1 MNTASDERYSP
12 EARTA
17 QEWRRIAGMRDE
29 DVSLAEGALWI
40 AASEYPGLA
49 IDDYL
54 ACLHDM
60 AAKLRGRLRAD
71 IATADKLMALNRY
84 LFDELGFSGNSD
96 DFYDPRNSF
105 LNEVIERRVGIP
117 ITLGVVYIEIGRRI
131 GLGLHGVSFPG
142 HFLVKCA
149 LRDGIVVL
157 DPYSRGVSLDADEL
171 QQRLRAA
178 GSPGDVD
185 GAILALVAW
194 RVNQFKLGVLL
205 SCIAG
210 VFRQLLDGIIQGPVE
225 KNQALASIG
234 FLGKVPAHYTPRNVE
249 VDCLFTHGPHL
260 SESDAIGL
268 EFRVCGPFQHLVSM
282 CVTRAPDSVMCK
294 NLKLRT
300 IEGTFGW
307 HMMSWW
313 RNNAVDRP

>member
-71 IATADKLMALNRY
+71 IAIADKLMALNHY

-117 ITLGVVYIEIGRRI
+117 ITLGVIYIEIGRRI

-149 LRDGIVVL
+149 LRDGVVVL

-185 GAILALVAW
+185 GAILAH
-194 RVNQFKLGVLL
+194 
-205 SCIAG
+205 
-210 VFRQLLDGIIQGPVE
+210 LLD
-225 KNQALASIG
+225 AASNKEV
-234 FLGKVPAHYTPRNVE
+234 LGRM
-249 VDCLFTHGPHL
+249 L
-260 SESDAIGL
+260 
-268 EFRVCGPFQHLVSM
+268 R
-282 CVTRAPDSVMCK
+282 
-294 NLKLRT
+294 NLKGIYVERADWLRALSASERV
-300 IEGTFGW
+300 IALLPDDAGEEY
-307 HMMSWW
+307 
-313 RNNAVDRP
+313 RDRAGIYLKLECIRAALGDFNTYLRQCPGAADAETVAAQIAELVPRVARLN

>member
-71 IATADKLMALNRY
+71 IAIADKLMALNHY

-117 ITLGVVYIEIGRRI
+117 ITLGVIYIEIGRRI

-149 LRDGIVVL
+149 LRDGVVVL

-185 GAILALVAW
+185 GAILAHL
-194 RVNQFKLGVLL
+194 LGAASNKEVLGRMLRNLKGIYVERADWLRAL
-205 SCIAG
+205 S
-210 VFRQLLDGIIQGPVE
+210 
-225 KNQALASIG
+225 ASISCCS
-234 FLGKVPAHYTPRNVE
+234 FKV
-249 VDCLFTHGPHL
+249 
-260 SESDAIGL
+260 
-268 EFRVCGPFQHLVSM
+268 
-282 CVTRAPDSVMCK
+282 
-294 NLKLRT
+294 
-300 IEGTFGW
+300 
-307 HMMSWW
+307 
-313 RNNAVDRP
+313 

>member
-71 IATADKLMALNRY
+71 IAIADKLMALNHY

-117 ITLGVVYIEIGRRI
+117 ITLGVIYIEIGRRI

-149 LRDGIVVL
+149 LRDGVVVL

-185 GAILALVAW
+185 GAILAHL
-194 RVNQFKLGVLL
+194 LGAASNKEVLGRML
-205 SCIAG
+205 
-210 VFRQLLDGIIQGPVE
+210 R
-225 KNQALASIG
+225 
-234 FLGKVPAHYTPRNVE
+234 
-249 VDCLFTHGPHL
+249 
-260 SESDAIGL
+260 
-268 EFRVCGPFQHLVSM
+268 
-282 CVTRAPDSVMCK
+282 
-294 NLKLRT
+294 NLKGIYVERADWLRALSASERV
-300 IEGTFGW
+300 IALLPDDAGEEY
-307 HMMSWW
+307 
-313 RNNAVDRP
+313 RDRAGIYLKLECIRAALGDFNTYLRQCPGAADAETVAAQIAELVPRVARLN

>member
-71 IATADKLMALNRY
+71 IAIADKLMALNRY

-185 GAILALVAW
+185 GAILAHL
-194 RVNQFKLGVLL
+194 LGAASNKEVLGRML
-205 SCIAG
+205 
-210 VFRQLLDGIIQGPVE
+210 R
-225 KNQALASIG
+225 
-234 FLGKVPAHYTPRNVE
+234 
-249 VDCLFTHGPHL
+249 
-260 SESDAIGL
+260 
-268 EFRVCGPFQHLVSM
+268 
-282 CVTRAPDSVMCK
+282 
-294 NLKLRT
+294 NLKGIYVERADWLRALSASERV
-300 IEGTFGW
+300 IALLPDDAGEEY
-307 HMMSWW
+307 
-313 RNNAVDRP
+313 RDRAGIYLKLECIRAALGDFNTYLRQCPGAADAETVTAQIAELAPRVARLN

>member
-71 IATADKLMALNRY
+71 IAIADKLMALNHY

-117 ITLGVVYIEIGRRI
+117 ITLGVIYIEIGRRI

-149 LRDGIVVL
+149 LRDGVVVL

-185 GAILALVAW
+185 GAILAHLLGAASNKEVLGRMLRNLKGIYVERADW
-194 RVNQFKLGVLL
+194 LRALSASERVIALL
-205 SCIAG
+205 PDDAG
-210 VFRQLLDGIIQGPVE
+210 EEYRDR
-225 KNQALASIG
+225 ASI
-234 FLGKVPAHYTPRNVE
+234 Y
-249 VDCLFTHGPHL
+249 
-260 SESDAIGL
+260 
-268 EFRVCGPFQHLVSM
+268 
-282 CVTRAPDSVMCK
+282 
-294 NLKLRT
+294 LKLECIRAALGDFNT
-300 IEGTFGW
+300 YLRQCPGAADAETVTAQIAELVP
-307 HMMSWW
+307 
-313 RNNAVDRP
+313 RVARLN

>member
-71 IATADKLMALNRY
+71 IAIADKLMALNHY
-84 LFDELGFSGNSD
+84 LVDELGFSGNSD

-117 ITLGVVYIEIGRRI
+117 ITLGVIYIEIGRRI

-149 LRDGIVVL
+149 LRDGVVVL

-185 GAILALVAW
+185 GAILAHL
-194 RVNQFKLGVLL
+194 LGAASNKEVLGRML
-205 SCIAG
+205 
-210 VFRQLLDGIIQGPVE
+210 R
-225 KNQALASIG
+225 
-234 FLGKVPAHYTPRNVE
+234 
-249 VDCLFTHGPHL
+249 
-260 SESDAIGL
+260 
-268 EFRVCGPFQHLVSM
+268 
-282 CVTRAPDSVMCK
+282 
-294 NLKLRT
+294 NLKGIYVERADWLRALSASERV
-300 IEGTFGW
+300 IALLPDDAGEEY
-307 HMMSWW
+307 
-313 RNNAVDRP
+313 RDRAGIYLKLECIRAALGDFNTYLRQCPGAADAETVTAQIAELAPRVARLN